1 MKKSII
7 FLNIIILLLFAL
19 AACGR
24 GTPNQYESEAVDFSY
39 RDAMRSWVIKISEI
53 AKSYDSS
60 FLIIPQNC
68 SPLFT
73 KTGMAEGELCDEF
86 ISAIDGTGQE
96 GIFCGNEKYNK
107 QRDAESREY
116 ISGLLNIAQSNGITV
131 LSVNYCDAEDMTAS
145 ALEFDEKNSFLSYI
159 SPTYGL
165 DELPENKPINEN
177 RDNVDSLSTA
187 KNWAIILN
195 PENYLTK
202 DEYINALCETNYD
215 ILVIDAYFDDNKM
228 LSSTDVEK
236 LKIKQ
241 NGAIRL
247 VISYLSI
254 GEAEDYRYYWL
265 DEYYDN
271 PPEWIAGENPEWKGN
286 YPVEYWNEE
295 WQSIIATG
303 ESSYLIKIIN
313 AGFDGVYL
321 DIVDGYENFEDN

>member
-1 MKKSII
+1 MKKNII
-7 FLNIIILLLFAL
+7 FLSIIILLLSAL
-19 AACGR
+19 ADCSG
-24 GTPNQYESEAVDFSY
+24 GTPNQYESETGEFSY

-68 SPLFT
+68 APLFT
-73 KTGMAEGELCDEF
+73 STGMIEGELCEEF

-107 QRDAESREY
+107 PRDTKSREY
-116 ISGLLNIAQSNGITV
+116 ISGLLNIAQAQGITV
-131 LSVNYCDAEDMTAS
+131 LSVNYCDIEGMAAE
-145 ALEFDEKNSFLSYI
+145 ALEFDSKNGFLSYI
-159 SPTYGL
+159 SPSYGL
-165 DELPENKPINEN
+165 DELPEGQPINEN
-177 RDNVDSLSTA
+177 SDNVDLLSLA

-195 PENYLTK
+195 PEKYSTK
-202 DEYINALCETNYD
+202 EAYIHALCETNYD

-228 LSSTDVEK
+228 LNSTDVEK
-236 LKIKQ
+236 LKIKK
-241 NGAIRL
+241 NGTRRL

-271 PPEWIAGENPEWKGN
+271 PPEWIVGENPEWQGN
-286 YPVEYWNEE
+286 YPVEYWNDE

-303 ESSYLIKIIN
+303 ENSYLMKIIN

-321 DIVDGYENFEDN
+321 DIVDGYETFEDN